1 MNHKGHNM
9 NETKLLVL
17 NNELTKKSEWGA
29 NIHSWTDKAKFLS
42 TAYNNANILVDY
54 TMIRPEYKKL
64 EGEPRTQ
71 IYQSLVNQLNDI
83 ILDKDSK
90 LADMITIFK
99 QCVDVELPGMYDKE
113 TLFTNYVNFIF
124 KYYKGLQI
132 RIDSIYE
139 DGLELAN
146 ILETNDVCDPT
157 IFTDFFRDQ
166 MLIEDI
172 QIIDRKG
179 NEQFDTYVTNYR
191 VREVGLYLNKAIS
204 SLNKYSVYNYVKHGS
219 YTLLRDKQ
227 SDIYF
232 ALVDAFKELDKLPV
246 MAKVYLNLKEFPKRE
261 FMALIKDDCIQLF

>member
-1 MNHKGHNM
+1 M

-17 NNELTKKSEWGA
+17 NNELTEKSEWGA

-124 KYYKGLQI
+124 KICPFISIAGTEAYNHISFTILTTD
-132 RIDSIYE
+132 RIQ
-139 DGLELAN
+139 N
-146 ILETNDVCDPT
+146 I
-157 IFTDFFRDQ
+157 IF
-166 MLIEDI
+166 
-172 QIIDRKG
+172 
-179 NEQFDTYVTNYR
+179 
-191 VREVGLYLNKAIS
+191 
-204 SLNKYSVYNYVKHGS
+204 
-219 YTLLRDKQ
+219 
-227 SDIYF
+227 
-232 ALVDAFKELDKLPV
+232 
-246 MAKVYLNLKEFPKRE
+246 
-261 FMALIKDDCIQLF
+261 